1 MLAVGH
7 KRLLGS
13 AQGLYVEARSAA
25 WDVCARV
32 ATVALPYGEMSPR
45 LRCPAGAIPLAL
57 LNTFVAQAQA
67 SPAREIAAAIVL
79 SDTGFAL
86 VWPTVESSS
95 SAHVR
100 YIDTDI
106 DEDRLVIDLHSHG
119 HHDAIFSGTDDNSD
133 CSRRGPHLS
142 MVVGRCHTDQPDDVR
157 AHVPVAVPAP
167 DLADRPQ
174 SPTGVRMSV
183 FTIPEVW
190 MDRVVRIL
198 LVGAGGTGSQLCDQ
212 LASLEVTLRR
222 LGHPGF
228 DVKVLDADE
237 VSASNVGRQRYT
249 EADIGSPKAALMV
262 HRINLFYGLDWEARV
277 ERYDP
282 TAYHLGYD
290 LIVTAVD
297 KAAFRAAMGRR
308 HQDADGETL
317 WLDTGNG
324 ATSGNVVIGHL
335 AKPRR
340 GQRLPNVFDLFPEL
354 AGMTAT
360 DAEQPSCSTEEA
372 IARQEWPGQSLCR
385 ADRHGTAVDAVS
397 AWPHHHARRVLPA
410 QPRCACSRSPSIRK
424 HGDSWGM
431 KTRPCPRS
439 RLRCASASG
448 RHEGAIGGCL
458 PRPVSPARIDAW
470 RHDRSFETHRLAR
483 RGISSADPATPRL
496 SASGRSDDPCP
507 VATIPKTGHA
517 IESRRAGG
525 AKCRCCRT
533 KAYSTSDNALTQ
545 SASRRERIKMGGSSW
560 EMESVVDRSTALS
573 SFLSAVTRFSVVTLS
588 GASSTRGWYHWAGSC
603 LGPDQGFPRRIPVHL
618 CNQAL
623 GSG

>member
-1 MLAVGH
+1 
-7 KRLLGS
+7 
-13 AQGLYVEARSAA
+13 
-25 WDVCARV
+25 
-32 ATVALPYGEMSPR
+32 
-45 LRCPAGAIPLAL
+45 
-57 LNTFVAQAQA
+57 
-67 SPAREIAAAIVL
+67 
-79 SDTGFAL
+79 
-86 VWPTVESSS
+86 
-95 SAHVR
+95 
-100 YIDTDI
+100 
-106 DEDRLVIDLHSHG
+106 
-119 HHDAIFSGTDDNSD
+119 
-133 CSRRGPHLS
+133 
-142 MVVGRCHTDQPDDVR
+142 
-157 AHVPVAVPAP
+157 
-167 DLADRPQ
+167 
-174 SPTGVRMSV
+174 MSV

-372 IARQEWPGQSLCR
+372 IARQEWPVNRCAAQIATELLWTLF
-385 ADRHGTAVDAVS
+385 RHGRITTHGAFFQLN
-397 AWPHHHARRVLPA
+397 PMRV
-410 QPRCACSRSPSIRK
+410 QP
-424 HGDSWGM
+424 
-431 KTRPCPRS
+431 
-439 RLRCASASG
+439 L
-448 RHEGAIGGCL
+448 AID
-458 PRPVSPARIDAW
+458 PEAW
-470 RHDRSFETHRLAR
+470 RFLGYEDPSLPKE
-483 RGISSADPATPRL
+483 SAPMRK
-496 SASGRSDDPCP
+496 R
-507 VATIPKTGHA
+507 K
-517 IESRRAGG
+517 RA
-525 AKCRCCRT
+525 A
-533 KAYSTSDNALTQ
+533 
-545 SASRRERIKMGGSSW
+545 
-560 EMESVVDRSTALS
+560 
-573 SFLSAVTRFSVVTLS
+573 
-588 GASSTRGWYHWAGSC
+588 
-603 LGPDQGFPRRIPVHL
+603 
-618 CNQAL
+618 
-623 GSG
+623 